1 MAEKI
6 SSVSFESVMR
16 DMKAGK
22 FSPVYLLMGEE
33 AYYIDLISDFIA
45 EHALKPEE
53 RDFNQRIVFASDVSA
68 AQIADMARNYPVM
81 SERQVI
87 IVKEAQNIKKWE
99 QLEKYLEKPAKTT
112 ILVVCY
118 KNGVVDGKK
127 KFFHSLKL
135 QVLFLKVRRNGN
147 TNCRLLLKRI

>member
-87 IVKEAQNIKKWE
+87 IVKEAQKWIAGVFKS
-99 QLEKYLEKPAKTT
+99 KYCCQKIYNSWIAGGLQWH
-112 ILVVCY
+112 
-118 KNGVVDGKK
+118 
-127 KFFHSLKL
+127 KFFINNDHVFKCMSKWIEI
-135 QVLFLKVRRNGN
+135 VVAEN
-147 TNCRLLLKRI
+147 